1 MLVKDI
7 MSHGV
12 HFVTGKTT
20 LQEAAEKM
28 KELDVG
34 ELPIVIGDEA
44 VGVITDRDMVIRGV
58 AHGHI
63 PESASVVEAMTE
75 GVIACKEDD
84 DIEKAAQIMSS
95 HKIRRLPVM
104 DADGEMT
111 GMVSLGDLAQNL
123 DATQVGKLLK
133 DISQ

>member
-7 MSHGV
+7 MSHEV
-12 HFVTGKTT
+12 HFVDGKTT

-34 ELPIVIGDEA
+34 ELPIVIGSEA

-75 GVIACKEDD
+75 GVIACKEED
-84 DIEKAAQIMSS
+84 DIEKAARIMSS
-95 HKIRRLPVM
+95 HQIRRLPVM
-104 DADGEMT
+104 DADGKMT
-111 GMVSLGDLAQNL
+111 GMVSLGDLARNL
-123 DATQVGKLLK
+123 DPDQAGEVLRE
-133 DISQ
+133 ISR